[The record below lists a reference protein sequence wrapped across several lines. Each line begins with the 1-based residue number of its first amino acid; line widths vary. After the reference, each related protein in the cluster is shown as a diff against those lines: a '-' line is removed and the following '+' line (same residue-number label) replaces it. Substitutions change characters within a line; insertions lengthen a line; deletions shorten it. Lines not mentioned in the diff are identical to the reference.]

1 MGQVANAQ
9 GMNSN
14 FTVNIRSTIEINMNF
29 TYASLQIRDILNR
42 KVLKNVYELIKWRYT
57 EQQLT

>member
-42 KVLKNVYELIKWRYT
+42 KVLKNVYELIK
-57 EQQLT
+57 